1 MRYYSTKVIELGSAA
16 FRQPNAKSH
25 CRFIHGYRLTGKF
38 MFTAETLDTNN
49 WVVDFG
55 DFDELKG
62 YLQGQFDHKLVISD
76 KDPALKELEAL
87 EKAGAVEIT
96 LLKEGVGIEMFAKY
110 CFEAADSY
118 VKHKTNGRVR
128 AHSVEVFEHEKNS
141 AIYSAE
147 SADETLAEV
156 EDEVEAVAPV
166 RGKAKKGKTAEPAWT
181 PPSPTASKQTEA
193 LPYETNKPVKITPK
207 QTTTPPTGVP
217 VGGKNRP
224 STWDFGTKWA

>member
-1 MRYYSTKVIELGSAA
+1 MRYYSTKVIELGSTA

-25 CRFIHGYRLTGKF
+25 CRFIHGYRLVGKF
-38 MFTAETLDTNN
+38 TFTANELDSNN

-62 YLQGQFDHKLVISD
+62 FLQEKFDHTLVLA
-76 KDPALKELEAL
+76 KNDPAMKEFQAL
-87 EKAGAVEIT
+87 EKAGAASIVVLED
-96 LLKEGVGIEMFAKY
+96 GVGIEMFAKY

-118 VKHKTNGRVR
+118 VKHKTNGRAR

-147 SADETLAEV
+147 SAEEAEAEV
-156 EDEVEAVAPV
+156 TEEVEVAVPA
-166 RGKAKKGKTAEPAWT
+166 KGKGKKIKDAEPVWA
-181 PPSPTASKQTEA
+181 PPAKAEKQTEVK
-193 LPYETNKPVKITPK
+193 PYETNKPVRVTPK
-207 QTTTPPTGVP
+207 QSEAPPTGVP

>member
-38 MFTAETLDTNN
+38 TFTAEALDTNN

-55 DFDELKG
+55 DFDEFKIF
-62 YLQGQFDHKLVISD
+62 LQKKFDHTLVLA
-76 KDPALKELEAL
+76 KNDPAMKEFEAL
-87 EKAGAVEIT
+87 EKAGAASIVVMD
-96 LLKEGVGIEMFAKY
+96 EGVGIEMFAKY
-110 CFEAADSY
+110 CFDAADSY
-118 VKHKTNGRVR
+118 VKHKTSGRAR

-147 SADETLAEV
+147 ETAADVAEV
-156 EDEVEAVAPV
+156 ANVVAPAK
-166 RGKAKKGKTAEPAWT
+166 GKKGKAAEPAWA
-181 PPSPTASKQTEA
+181 PVAAAEKQPAAKAPE
-193 LPYETNKPVKITPK
+193 ENKQISIVPK
-207 QTTTPPTGVP
+207 QTSAPPQGVP

>member
-38 MFTAETLDTNN
+38 TFTAEALDTNN

-55 DFDELKG
+55 DFDEFKG
-62 YLQGQFDHKLVISD
+62 FLQEKFDHTLVLA
-76 KDPALKELEAL
+76 KNDPAMKEFQAL
-87 EKAGAVEIT
+87 EKAGAASIVVMD
-96 LLKEGVGIEMFAKY
+96 EGVGIEMFAKY
-110 CFEAADSY
+110 CFDAADSY
-118 VKHKTNGRVR
+118 VKHKTSGRAR

-141 AIYSAE
+141 AIYSVE
-147 SADETLAEV
+147 SAEEAAADVAEV
-156 EDEVEAVAPV
+156 ANVVAPAK
-166 RGKAKKGKTAEPAWT
+166 GKGKKGKAAEPAWA
-181 PPSPTASKQTEA
+181 PVAAAEKQPAAKAPE
-193 LPYETNKPVKITPK
+193 ENKPISIVPK
-207 QTTTPPTGVP
+207 QTSAPPQGVP

>member
-1 MRYYSTKVIELGSAA
+1 MRYYSTKIIELGSTA

-25 CRFIHGYRLTGKF
+25 CRFIHGYRLIGKF
-38 MFTAETLDTNN
+38 IFTADSLDANN

-62 YLQGQFDHKLVISD
+62 FLQEKFDHTLVLS
-76 KDPALKELEAL
+76 KNDPAMKEFKAL
-87 EKAGAVEIT
+87 EKAGAASIVV
-96 LLKEGVGIEMFAKY
+96 LDDGVGIEMFAKY

-118 VKHKTNGRVR
+118 VKHKTDGRVR

-147 SADETLAEV
+147 GGNEDAEDTN
-156 EDEVEAVAPV
+156 ESSD
-166 RGKAKKGKTAEPAWT
+166 PAWAPEQKAET
-181 PPSPTASKQTEA
+181 KPAKPAKSVKQTEA
-193 LPYETNKPVKITPK
+193 KPYEAQKPVNITPK
-207 QTTTPPTGVP
+207 QTAAPPSGVP

>member
-1 MRYYSTKVIELGSAA
+1 MRYYSTKIIELGSAA
-16 FRQPNAKSH
+16 FRQPKAKSH

-38 MFTAETLDTNN
+38 VFTADSLDANN

-55 DFDELKG
+55 DFDELKTF
-62 YLQGQFDHKLVISD
+62 LQGKFDHKLVLA
-76 KDPALKELEAL
+76 KNDPAMKEFKAL
-87 EKAGAVEIT
+87 EKAGAAEIVVMD
-96 LLKEGVGIEMFAKY
+96 EGVGIELFTKY

-118 VKHKTNGRVR
+118 VKHKTDGRVR

-147 SADETLAEV
+147 NAN
-156 EDEVEAVAPV
+156 EAVDEAV
-166 RGKAKKGKTAEPAWT
+166 NENAEDTVPAWAPEEKSKKT
-181 PPSPTASKQTEA
+181 EKSAAPAKQTEA
-193 LPYETNKPVKITPK
+193 KPYETNKPVKVTPK
-207 QTTTPPTGVP
+207 QTDAPPTGVP

>member
-38 MFTAETLDTNN
+38 TFTSESLDTNN

-55 DFDELKG
+55 EFDELKG
-62 YLQGQFDHKLVISD
+62 FLQEKFDHTLVLS
-76 KDPALKELEAL
+76 KNDPAMKEFQAL
-87 EKAGAVEIT
+87 EKVGAASIVVMD
-96 LLKEGVGIEMFAKY
+96 EGVGIEMFAKY

-118 VKHKTNGRVR
+118 VKHKTNNRVR

-141 AIYSAE
+141 ATYSAE
-147 SADETLAEV
+147 SAEEADAEV
-156 EDEVEAVAPV
+156 AEETYVAAPV
-166 RGKAKKGKTAEPAWT
+166 KSKGKKGKAAEPAWA
-181 PPSPTASKQTEA
+181 PVSKQPEA
-193 LPYETNKPVKITPK
+193 KAPEANKPTSVVPK
-207 QTTTPPTGVP
+207 QTSAPPQAVP

>member
-38 MFTAETLDTNN
+38 TFTSETLDTNN

-62 YLQGQFDHKLVISD
+62 FLQEKFDHTLVLA
-76 KDPALKELEAL
+76 KNDPAMKEFEAL
-87 EKAGAVEIT
+87 EKAGAASIVIMD
-96 LLKEGVGIEMFAKY
+96 EGVGIEMFAKY
-110 CFEAADSY
+110 CFNAADSY

-141 AIYSAE
+141 AIYTAE
-147 SADETLAEV
+147 SAEETLAEV
-156 EDEVEAVAPV
+156 ADEVEAAAPAK
-166 RGKAKKGKTAEPAWT
+166 GKGKKGKAAEPAWA
-181 PPSPTASKQTEA
+181 PPAKAEKQTEA
-193 LPYETNKPVKITPK
+193 LPYDTNKPVRVIPK
-207 QTTTPPTGVP
+207 QTDAPPQGVP

>member
-38 MFTAETLDTNN
+38 TFTADSLDTNN

-55 DFDELKG
+55 DFDEFKG
-62 YLQGQFDHKLVISD
+62 FLQEKFDHTLVLS
-76 KDPALKELEAL
+76 KNDPAMKEFEAL
-87 EKAGAVEIT
+87 EKAGAASIVVMD
-96 LLKEGVGIEMFAKY
+96 EGVGIEMFAKY
-110 CFEAADSY
+110 CFDAADSY
-118 VKHKTNGRVR
+118 VKHKTGGRAR

-147 SADETLAEV
+147 NAEEANADVAE
-156 EDEVEAVAPV
+156 EANVVAPAK
-166 RGKAKKGKTAEPAWT
+166 GKGKKGKAAEPAWA
-181 PPSPTASKQTEA
+181 PVAPAEKQPVAKAPEA
-193 LPYETNKPVKITPK
+193 NKSISVVPK
-207 QTTTPPTGVP
+207 QTSAPPQAVP
-217 VGGKNRP
+217 VGGRNRP